1 MIKLVCFN
9 NKCRKGHGYLK
20 DETFKLTIGKTYDL
34 TNAIPIQ
41 PKSRHSAHINTEEDF
56 MDSYITMLDD
66 DGNLI
71 NLYIIRNHFE
81 TIEQHRD
88 RKLKELG
95 IMY

>member
-20 DETFKLTIGKTYDL
+20 DATFKLTIGKTYDL
-34 TNAIPIQ
+34 TNAIPHLN
-41 PKSRHSAHINTEEDF
+41 PEEDF
-56 MDSYITMLDD
+56 MEAYITMLDD

-81 TIEQHRD
+81 TIEQNRD

-95 IMY
+95 I

>member
-34 TNAIPIQ
+34 TNAILT
-41 PKSRHSAHINTEEDF
+41 KSRHSVHINTEEDY
-56 MDSYITMLDD
+56 MDAYITMLDD
-66 DGNLI
+66 DDNLI
-71 NLYIIRNHFE
+71 NLFIIRNHFE

-88 RKLKELG
+88 RKLNELG
-95 IMY
+95 I